1 MCVECS
7 MENSTQ
13 CTVDAP
19 ICDPENFE
27 CVGCVTSSD
36 CNDADEARC
45 DTDTNEC
52 VGCEGMAD
60 CESIADLPACNSG
73 TCVECTPE
81 SENTDCDGTSCNPA
95 TLTCTDTTL
104 ASRQTCETCLA
115 DSECIENHRCV
126 AMTYKGVR
134 HPDSNT
140 GFCLKSSVLGGSCTN
155 PYRIV
160 ISRTSLSGAP
170 EDDYCG
176 INEGLSICEAVR
188 ALLKDDPCDPANGN
202 ADCPQP
208 SEHDD
213 VGLCKELP
221 GMVDT
226 CTYQCSSIVECPS
239 SPVPGSTCGS
249 SGSGDDDYCGGG

>member
-1 MCVECS
+1 MRSFTCLLWILTLTTSCVLEDQPVGGGDAGICGSCPTPRPVCHEETEMCVECS
-7 MENSTQ
+7 TENSTQ

-60 CESIADLPACNSG
+60 CEGIAGLPACNSG

-81 SENTDCDGTSCNPA
+81 SEHADCDGTSCNPA
-95 TLTCTDTTL
+95 TLACTNTML

-170 EDDYCG
+170 RTTTVA
-176 INEGLSICEAVR
+176 STR
-188 ALLKDDPCDPANGN
+188 A
-202 ADCPQP
+202 
-208 SEHDD
+208 
-213 VGLCKELP
+213 
-221 GMVDT
+221 
-226 CTYQCSSIVECPS
+226 
-239 SPVPGSTCGS
+239 
-249 SGSGDDDYCGGG
+249 